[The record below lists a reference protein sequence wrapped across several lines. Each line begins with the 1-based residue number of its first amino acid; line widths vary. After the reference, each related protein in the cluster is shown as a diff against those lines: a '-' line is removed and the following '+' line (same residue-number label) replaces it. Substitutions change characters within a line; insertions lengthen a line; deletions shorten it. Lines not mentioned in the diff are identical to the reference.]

1 MRRPSPGGLRYT
13 VRDNTEAL
21 ALLLDR
27 GADVNAQAAKKIS
40 VLHFAA
46 FNGRMAA
53 TTLLVAKGAD
63 LHAKDEDGYTPLDDA
78 KYRGREGCACVRDTS
93 DRQWEAVAAFL
104 ERLLTL
110 EAAERVAFAE
120 RAWELSA
127 AATLHDFAA
136 KGDVAQL
143 ARLLDYGCSVNAK
156 DYDGTAALH
165 TAAEHGHAAAVA
177 LLLDSGAD
185 LQATNNYLDTPLHFA
200 AREGHL
206 AATTLLVERGA
217 DTGARTKFDVSP
229 LEWAKRSRENEWQ
242 AVVAVLEGAVGGAA
256 GAAGGG
262 GDEGSDGEAYGEL

>member
-1 MRRPSPGGLRYT
+1 VASGCCS
-13 VRDNTEAL
+13 VSC
-21 ALLLDR
+21 
-27 GADVNAQAAKKIS
+27 GARIASKVFARMWS
-40 VLHFAA
+40 VC
-46 FNGRMAA
+46 
-53 TTLLVAKGAD
+53 
-63 LHAKDEDGYTPLDDA
+63 LHAVLSSRRALRALIALT
-78 KYRGREGCACVRDTS
+78 GRSLFAS
-93 DRQWEAVAAFL
+93 PP
-104 ERLLTL
+104 LLTVTY
-110 EAAERVAFAE
+110 R
-120 RAWELSA
+120 
-127 AATLHDFAA
+127 
-136 KGDVAQL
+136 QL
-143 ARLLDYGCSVNAK
+143 PPLTITYRCWPLLTVTGRY
-156 DYDGTAALH
+156 LPLLR
-165 TAAEHGHAAAVA
+165 AVA